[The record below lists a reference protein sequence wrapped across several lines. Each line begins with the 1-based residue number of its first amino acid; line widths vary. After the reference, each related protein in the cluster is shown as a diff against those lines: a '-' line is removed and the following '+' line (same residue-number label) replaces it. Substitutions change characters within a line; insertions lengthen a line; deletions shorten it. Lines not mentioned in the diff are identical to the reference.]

1 MTPITTVLDETE
13 QQLAPLERRYCLAEW
28 DAAVGGDESAEDR
41 VVEASLALEAVLS
54 DPERFAALEHA
65 AAPDDPIGA
74 RRLTVLLD
82 ESRAFQ
88 RPRALAERIVRLEAS
103 LQTLYSKHRGKVGGR
118 EVSNNDIDMILR
130 ESTDPDERRAA
141 WDASKEIGPKAA
153 VQVRELARLRNE
165 AARGLGYRDH
175 FAMSLELQELDEGWL
190 FGLLDQLESSLAEPW
205 AAEKAA
211 IDDAQRARLGIPADQ
226 ALRPWDY
233 ADAFFQDA
241 PLVQGDGLEAA
252 LAALDPL
259 TASRAYFTALGDPI
273 DEILERSDL
282 YPRDAKHQGAF
293 CIQIDRADDVRI
305 LANVE
310 PGERWL
316 STMLHELGHGVYDI
330 AIERDL
336 PWLLRRHAH
345 IFATEAIA
353 MLHGRVTRDPTFLR
367 TYCGLAGEL
376 ADAPFN
382 TVFVRR
388 ALHVLTAWVQVM
400 TRFERA
406 LYADPDGD
414 LGTIWWDLVERY
426 QQVRRPDG
434 SRPDDWASKLHIAL
448 APVYYHN
455 YLLGEI
461 TASQIEWALERE
473 TGSASP
479 AGAPTAAGAF
489 LRDRFMRLG
498 ASRRWDE
505 LIEHATGSPL
515 VPDHFVR
522 LLSRSAGA

>member
-1 MTPITTVLDETE
+1 MTPISTVLDETE
-13 QQLAPLERRYCLAEW
+13 EQLAPLERRYCLAEW
-28 DAAVGGDESAEDR
+28 DAAVGGDDTAEER
-41 VVEASLALEAVLS
+41 VVEASLALEDVLS
-54 DPERFAALEHA
+54 DPERYAVLEGA
-65 AAPDDPIGA
+65 DAPDDPLGA
-74 RRLTVLLD
+74 RRLTLLRD

-88 RPRALAERIVRLEAS
+88 RPRELAERIVRLEAG
-103 LQTLYSKHRGKVGGR
+103 LQTLYSKHRGTIDGR
-118 EVSNNDIDMILR
+118 AVSNNDIDMILR
-130 ESTDPDERRAA
+130 DSRDRVERRAA

-153 VQVRELARLRNE
+153 EQVRELARMRNE
-165 AARGLGYRDH
+165 VARGLGYRDH
-175 FAMSLELQELDEGWL
+175 FAMSLELQELDESWL
-190 FGLLDQLESSLAEPW
+190 FGLLDRLDSLLEGPW

-211 IDDAQRARLGIPADQ
+211 IDDAQRARLGIADDEP
-226 ALRPWDY
+226 LRPWDY

-241 PLVQGDGLEAA
+241 PLLEDDPLEAA

-259 TASRAYFTALGDPI
+259 TASRAYFGALGDPI
-273 DEILERSDL
+273 EEILRRSDL
-282 YPRDAKHQGAF
+282 YPREAKHQGAF

-316 STMLHELGHGVYDI
+316 GTMLHELGHGVYDI

-353 MLHGRVTRDPTFLR
+353 MLHGRATRDPIFLR
-367 TYCGLAGEL
+367 TYCGLSSEL
-376 ADAPFN
+376 ADTPFN
-382 TVFVRR
+382 RAFIRR
-388 ALHVLTAWVQVM
+388 GLHVLAAWVQVM

-406 LYADPDGD
+406 LYADPDAD
-414 LGTIWWDLVERY
+414 LGTTWWDLVERH
-426 QQVRRPDG
+426 QHLRRPDG
-434 SRPDDWASKLHIAL
+434 ARPDDWASKLHIAL

-461 TASQIEWALERE
+461 TASQLEWALERE

-479 AGAPTAAGAF
+479 AAAPTAAGTF

-498 ASRRWDE
+498 ASLRWDA
-505 LIEHATGSPL
+505 LIQHATGAPL
-515 VPDHFVR
+515 VPDHFVHR
-522 LLSRSAGA
+522 LSDER

>member
-13 QQLAPLERRYCLAEW
+13 RQLAPLERRYCLAEW
-28 DAAVGGDESAEDR
+28 DAAVGGDDTAEDR
-41 VVEASLALEAVLS
+41 VVEASLALEDVLS
-54 DPERFAALEHA
+54 DPDRFATLEHA

-74 RRLTVLLD
+74 RRLTLLRD
-82 ESRAFQ
+82 ESRAYQ
-88 RPRALAERIVRLEAS
+88 RPRDLAERIVRLEAS
-103 LQTLYSKHRGKVGGR
+103 LQTLYSKHRGQIDGR
-118 EVSNNDIDMILR
+118 PVSNNEIDVILR
-130 ESTDPDERRAA
+130 SSSDRSERRAA

-175 FAMSLELQELDEGWL
+175 FALALELQELDERWL
-190 FGLLDQLESSLAEPW
+190 FGLLDQLESSLADSW
-205 AAEKAA
+205 AEEKAA
-211 IDDAQRARLGIPADQ
+211 IDRAQRARLGIAAEEP
-226 ALRPWDY
+226 LRPWDY

-241 PLVQGDGLEAA
+241 PLVEDDALEAA

-259 TASRAYFTALGDPI
+259 AASRAYFGALGDPI
-273 DEILERSDL
+273 EEILARSDL
-282 YPRDAKHQGAF
+282 YPREAKHQGAF
-293 CIQIDRADDVRI
+293 CIQIDRGDDVRI

-353 MLHGRVTRDPTFLR
+353 MLHGRATRDPAFLR
-367 TYCGLAGEL
+367 TYCGVSGAL

-382 TVFVRR
+382 RAFVRR

-400 TRFERA
+400 TRFEQA

-414 LGTIWWDLVERY
+414 LGTLWWDLVERH
-426 QQVRRPDG
+426 QHVARPEG
-434 SRPDDWASKLHIAL
+434 ERPDDWASKLHIAL

-461 TASQIEWALERE
+461 TASQLEWALERE
-473 TGSASP
+473 TGSPSP
-479 AGAPTAAGAF
+479 AGAPAAAGAF
-489 LRDRFMRLG
+489 LRDRFMSLG
-498 ASRRWDE
+498 ASLRWDE

-515 VPDHFVR
+515 VCDHYVR
-522 LLSRSAGA
+522 LLAHT

>member
-13 QQLAPLERRYCLAEW
+13 QQLAPLERLYCLAEW
-28 DAAVGGDESAEDR
+28 DAAIGGDDTAEDR
-41 VVEASLALEAVLS
+41 VVEASLALEDVLS
-54 DPERFAALEHA
+54 DPERFAALERA
-65 AAPDDPIGA
+65 DTPEDPIGA
-74 RRLTVLLD
+74 RRLTVLRD

-88 RPRALAERIVRLEAS
+88 RPRALAERIVRLEAG
-103 LQTLYSKHRGKVGGR
+103 LQTLYSRHRGRVSGR

-130 ESTDPDERRAA
+130 ESSDQAERRGA
-141 WDASKEIGPKAA
+141 WDASKEIGPKAG

-175 FAMSLELQELDEGWL
+175 FAMSLELQELDESWL
-190 FGLLDQLESSLAEPW
+190 FSLLDQLEVSLADSW
-205 AAEKAA
+205 ATEKAA
-211 IDDAQRARLGIPADQ
+211 IDGAQRDRLGLAPDQ
-226 ALRPWDY
+226 VLRPWDY

-241 PLVQGDGLEAA
+241 PLVQGDRLEEA

-259 TASRAYFTALGDPI
+259 AASRPHFGARGHTNE
-273 DEILERSDL
+273 EIHAHSDL

-316 STMLHELGHGVYDI
+316 STMLHELGHAVYDI

-353 MLHGRVTRDPTFLR
+353 MLHGRATRDATFLR
-367 TYCGLAGEL
+367 AYCGLSSEL

-382 TVFVRR
+382 RAFVRR

-414 LGTIWWDLVERY
+414 LGTIWWDLVERH
-426 QQVRRPDG
+426 QHVRRPDG
-434 SRPDDWASKLHIAL
+434 QRPDDWASKLHIAL

-461 TASQIEWALERE
+461 TASQLEWALDRE
-473 TGSASP
+473 TGSPSP
-479 AGAPTAAGAF
+479 AEAPAASGAF

-498 ASRRWDE
+498 ASLRWDE

-515 VPDHFVR
+515 VPDHYVR
-522 LLSRSAGA
+522 LLSSSG

>member
-1 MTPITTVLDETE
+1 M
-13 QQLAPLERRYCLAEW
+13 LAE
-28 DAAVGGDESAEDR
+28 AEPP
-41 VVEASLALEAVLS
+41 A
-54 DPERFAALEHA
+54 
-65 AAPDDPIGA
+65 DPIGS
-74 RRLTVLLD
+74 RRLTLLRD
-82 ESRAFQ
+82 ESRAYQ
-88 RPRALAERIVRLEAS
+88 RPRELAERIVRLEAS
-103 LQTLYSKHRGKVGGR
+103 LQTLYSKHRGTIDGV

-130 ESTDPDERRAA
+130 DSSDRARRRAA
-141 WDASKEIGPKAA
+141 WDASKEIGPEASA
-153 VQVRELARLRNE
+153 QVRALARLRNE

-190 FGLLDQLESSLAEPW
+190 FGLLDQLDEQLAGAW
-205 AAEKAA
+205 AREKAA
-211 IDDAQRARLGIPADQ
+211 IDDAQRARLGIAAGEP
-226 ALRPWDY
+226 LHPWDY

-241 PLVQGDGLEAA
+241 PLVEGDPLEAA

-259 TASRAYFTALGDPI
+259 TVSRAYFEALGDPI
-273 DEILERSDL
+273 EQILARSDL
-282 YPRDAKHQGAF
+282 YPRPAKHQGAF

-316 STMLHELGHGVYDI
+316 GTMLHELGHGVYDI
-330 AIERDL
+330 AIERGL

-367 TYCGLAGEL
+367 TYCGLSDEL

-382 TVFVRR
+382 RAFIRR
-388 ALHVLTAWVQVM
+388 TLHVLTPWVQVM

-406 LYADPDGD
+406 LYADPDAD
-414 LGTIWWDLVERY
+414 LGTTWWDLVERH
-426 QQVRRPDG
+426 QKIRRPDG
-434 SRPDDWASKLHIAL
+434 DRPDDWASKLHIAL

-461 TASQIEWALERE
+461 TASQLEWALERE

-479 AGAPTAAGAF
+479 AGAPALAGAF

-498 ASRRWDE
+498 ASLRWDA

-515 VPDHFVR
+515 VPEHYVR
-522 LLSRSAGA
+522 TLSA